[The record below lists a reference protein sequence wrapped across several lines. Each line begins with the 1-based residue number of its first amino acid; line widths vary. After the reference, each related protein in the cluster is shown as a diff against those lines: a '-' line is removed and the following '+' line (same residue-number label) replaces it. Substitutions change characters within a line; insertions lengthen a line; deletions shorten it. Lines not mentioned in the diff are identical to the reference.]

1 MRAAESVAA
10 HLAQED
16 GRLVHPGRLI
26 RPGRLVQPAAWLGL
40 KVKHH
45 GRAMVGAAQCSTG
58 SASVVAWPVP
68 LNSRQCGSAASP
80 RVWCQMPSVLCQC
93 LPSLCMVRVRAYVG
107 CPASAKVLSKVFS
120 KVFSE
125 VRYPPV
131 HERVGQGQAASA
143 QRIGLCSM
151 AARSKQC
158 GKAGIACL
166 G

>member
-1 MRAAESVAA
+1 
-10 HLAQED
+10 
-16 GRLVHPGRLI
+16 
-26 RPGRLVQPAAWLGL
+26 
-40 KVKHH
+40 
-45 GRAMVGAAQCSTG
+45 
-58 SASVVAWPVP
+58 
-68 LNSRQCGSAASP
+68 
-80 RVWCQMPSVLCQC
+80 MPYVLCQC
-93 LPSLCMVRVRAYVG
+93 LPSLCLVRVRAYVG
-107 CPASAKVLSKVFS
+107 CPASAKVFSKVFS
-120 KVFSE
+120 KVLSKVLSE

>member
-45 GRAMVGAAQCSTG
+45 GRAMVSAAQCSMG
-58 SASVVAWPVP
+58 SASVVAWSVP

-107 CPASAKVLSKVFS
+107 CPASAKVLSKGV
-120 KVFSE
+120 K
-125 VRYPPV
+125 
-131 HERVGQGQAASA
+131 
-143 QRIGLCSM
+143 
-151 AARSKQC
+151 
-158 GKAGIACL
+158 
-166 G
+166 